1 MIDILAQSSSSSGGS
16 PFTLIIFLLP
26 LGLLFFLMR
35 SQKRRS
41 QQQQALQQSAEVGDE
56 ILTTAGIFGTIVD
69 EDEDEGT
76 VEVEIAPGTR
86 IKMLRVGIA
95 RRVTEDDEADDGYAD
110 EPDEVQDHAEPDPH
124 DDNAAGPI
132 SS

>member
-1 MIDILAQSSSSSGGS
+1 MIDILAQTSSGGGGS
-16 PFTLIIFLLP
+16 VFTLLIFLLP

-35 SQKRRS
+35 SQKRRA
-41 QQQQALQQSAEVGDE
+41 QQQQMLQQAAQVGDE
-56 ILTTAGIFGTIVD
+56 VVTTSGIFGTIVD

-76 VEVEIAPGTR
+76 IELEVAPGMR
-86 IKMLRVGIA
+86 IKMLRAGIA
-95 RRVTEDDEADDGYAD
+95 RRVTEDDEAYEEDAD
-110 EPDEVQDHAEPDPH
+110 EDVGEPSDGDQH